1 MVVDVVAVVVDVVV
15 VVVVVRRFL
24 NELAKV
30 DRWKKKRVSMF
41 IGLDI

>member
-15 VVVVVRRFL
+15 VVIVRRFL